1 MKILCKNDVSGHHSW
16 SSSRNSSHDSKTT
29 YWITHYDFTTTIVL
43 TSVDFRLRHAQL
55 LEYDQPMTSL
65 CWFAVGAA
73 RNCFYLMTLCANRK
87 WKLAYCHA
95 LHLYPLG
102 AHFVECRHCCC
113 QSLLQYPQLEWT
125 AATCSSHLCSL
136 YQLLLVPQIRPCFVR
151 HSTVRHCRQGG
162 VQRWR
167 VTWPCSKHLI
177 IIMNA
182 CICQAVN

>member
-1 MKILCKNDVSGHHSW
+1 MQKWCEWTSLLVQQPKQQSRLQNYVLDHPLWFYNHHCFNVCRFSSTSRTIAWVRSANDV
-16 SSSRNSSHDSKTT
+16 
-29 YWITHYDFTTTIVL
+29 FVL
-43 TSVDFRLRHAQL
+43 V
-55 LEYDQPMTSL
+55 
-65 CWFAVGAA
+65 AVGAA

-113 QSLLQYPQLEWT
+113 QSLLQYPQLEGT
-125 AATCSSHLCSL
+125 APTCSSHLCSL